1 MINEL
6 NINSVIATPG
16 HDEVL
21 PINALTTQ
29 KPYTMKGYAYSG
41 EFPFLLRSS
50 SHRHHPCRIRCL
62 SHTVLVYMYFPFFRT
77 KNKYTS
83 FFSIRR
89 KKVEVVL
96 EFGLG

>member
-6 NINSVIATPG
+6 NINSVITTPG

-41 EFPFLLRSS
+41 EFLTRVVIEVIWYHS
-50 SHRHHPCRIRCL
+50 CRKNVCD
-62 SHTVLVYMYFPFFRT
+62 TVV
-77 KNKYTS
+77 
-83 FFSIRR
+83 
-89 KKVEVVL
+89 
-96 EFGLG
+96 

>member
-41 EFPFLLRSS
+41 EFPFLPTTS
-50 SHRHHPCRIRCL
+50 RHLTYIIITRAVYGVCLIR
-62 SHTVLVYMYFPFFRT
+62 F
-77 KNKYTS
+77 
-83 FFSIRR
+83 
-89 KKVEVVL
+89 
-96 EFGLG
+96 

>member
-41 EFPFLLRSS
+41 ESPFLQTAS
-50 SHRHHPCRIRCL
+50 RHH
-62 SHTVLVYMYFPFFRT
+62 VLQF
-77 KNKYTS
+77 
-83 FFSIRR
+83 
-89 KKVEVVL
+89 
-96 EFGLG
+96 

>member
-6 NINSVIATPG
+6 NINSVITTPG

-41 EFPFLLRSS
+41 ESPLR
-50 SHRHHPCRIRCL
+50 RHPTDI
-62 SHTVLVYMYFPFFRT
+62 TP
-77 KNKYTS
+77 
-83 FFSIRR
+83 
-89 KKVEVVL
+89 VE
-96 EFGLG
+96 

>member
-29 KPYTMKGYAYSG
+29 KPYTIKGYAYSG
-41 EFPFLLRSS
+41 EFPFLPISKPS
-50 SHRHHPCRIRCL
+50 
-62 SHTVLVYMYFPFFRT
+62 LVIHV
-77 KNKYTS
+77 TS
-83 FFSIRR
+83 RVTPR
-89 KKVEVVL
+89 VV
-96 EFGLG
+96 F

>member
-1 MINEL
+1 MDVAAWWYKPECMINEL

-41 EFPFLLRSS
+41 EFPFILRSS
-50 SHRHHPCRIRCL
+50 SQRHHPAVYGACLIR
-62 SHTVLVYMYFPFFRT
+62 F
-77 KNKYTS
+77 
-83 FFSIRR
+83 
-89 KKVEVVL
+89 
-96 EFGLG
+96 